1 MNSNAKRVLI
11 VGSEGGVGRAFTSL
25 LTGSTAGRHL
35 KKQLEALYLVD
46 ASPSTQAC
54 PTGAT
59 RLKPTT
65 IRSAD
70 DLGRLVRDHRITQV
84 VDLSSVDTVD
94 CTSVCDE
101 LGADFLST
109 SVEEWAGHT
118 PLPTD
123 EAIARLLPPRRPL
136 LIRRSH
142 LVGAGANPGIVNALV
157 FRALEVFAD
166 KVGVSPTLEA
176 LDLHAVYITEEDT
189 TVDRSAPADPQVFP
203 MTWSPYHCLEEL
215 FEPRAFAARNGQA
228 EHLGHGP
235 AERFYKARCGDRLIE
250 AMAVPH
256 EETTTLSWRLPDVE
270 LAFLYRISEPALR
283 ALARHPGRAVDD
295 WQTRK
300 LYPPADLDL
309 TGRDRLGVLLCSRK
323 YGELWLGFDTDVS
336 VGARYG
342 TNATELQVATGV
354 LAGLSQL
361 GLRKGIHFV
370 EDLDWSRYLSV
381 TTQVLGEP
389 LVVYDAKAP
398 TRSLVDR
405 AVQPGRL
412 ALTG

>member
-1 MNSNAKRVLI
+1 M
-11 VGSEGGVGRAFTSL
+11 GRAFTSL
-25 LTGSTAGRHL
+25 LTGSAAGRHL

-46 ASPSTQAC
+46 AVPSAEA
-54 PTGAT
+54 PVAGAT

-94 CTSVCDE
+94 CTAVCDE

-157 FRALEVFAD
+157 FKAIETFATRA
-166 KVGVSPTLEA
+166 GVAPTLEA
-176 LDLHAVYITEEDT
+176 LDLHSVYITEEDT
-189 TVDRSAPADPQVFP
+189 TVDRRVPADPQVFP
-203 MTWSPYHCLEEL
+203 MTWSPAHCLEEL
-215 FEPRAFAARNGQA
+215 FEPRSFAARNGA
-228 EHLGHGP
+228 SESLGHRP
-235 AERFYKARCGDRLIE
+235 TERLYEARCGDRIIE

-256 EETTTLSWRLPDVE
+256 EETTTLSWKLPDVE

-283 ALARHPGRAVDD
+283 ALARHPERDTADD
-295 WQTRK
+295 WTTRK
-300 LYPPADLDL
+300 LYPARGLEL
-309 TGRDRLGVLLCSRK
+309 SGRDRLGVLLGSRK
-323 YGELWLGFDTDVS
+323 YGELWMGFDTDVS
-336 VGARYG
+336 AGARFD

-361 GLRKGIHFV
+361 GLRKGLHFV
-370 EDLDWSRYLSV
+370 EDLDWSRYLATV
-381 TTQVLGEP
+381 TQVLGEP
-389 LVVYDAKAP
+389 LVVHDRKAP
-398 TRSLVDR
+398 ARSLVER
-405 AVQPGRL
+405 AVQPQRL
-412 ALTG
+412 ARVG